1 MSVRRAYSE
10 TEPNCKPPSVS
21 VLFFSDAL
29 YCLCYL
35 RYIYELSYPDRLSV
49 LWLVT
54 PVPSYIRAQV
64 IIHIQKAE
72 EEESEDLKLAFKLY
86 VLED

>member
-1 MSVRRAYSE
+1 M
-10 TEPNCKPPSVS
+10 
-21 VLFFSDAL
+21 
-29 YCLCYL
+29 
-35 RYIYELSYPDRLSV
+35 YELSYPDRFSV

-54 PVPSYIRAQV
+54 PVPSYIREQV

-72 EEESEDLKLAFKLY
+72 KEESGDLKLAFKLY